1 MLKTLTINAK
11 QNINLFSQD
20 ISISW
25 FFVILILHLGLAYFY
40 QDYFHPDE
48 HYQILEFADYKF
60 YHYTFQYPWELYEKI
75 RPTIQIW
82 GVIGL
87 KYLLPNTSPFVI
99 AFITRA
105 FAGTLSAYA
114 CYLFIHIFQKELKS
128 TLHQSWFLL
137 LSIFS
142 YFILYQ
148 SVRYSSENISGQ
160 LFLIGF
166 CFIYRQSKHVFLI
179 GSILGLAFITRYQT
193 GFLIFGLVSWL
204 FFIKKTSD
212 LTLLTLCAGILAS
225 ILIGFLLDSLFYG
238 SWALTSW
245 NYFYQ
250 NIYLHKAN
258 NFGISHWTY
267 LSLASYLPWG
277 PFYLI
282 GTIYFLAT
290 NRKSAIT
297 WTIFPFIFIH
307 QMIPHKELRFLWPVL
322 SFMPFVSIY
331 SLQELEKKI
340 NLNLSKNQMVLFI
353 NKANWYINNFIVL
366 ALALIF
372 WNFMQNYQFLW
383 NHFNTKPYT
392 LYLWTTSETLQA
404 KNSVSYG
411 MPYRFYLNQNT
422 IIQQYNN
429 THSYKCNLS
438 YPCILWQPCFT
449 PILPNHLIFDSCP
462 SPKIY
467 QFGNINNWK
476 ERSAFF
482 KNKGRL
488 YQIFPNIV

>member
-1 MLKTLTINAK
+1 MFKTLTINAK
-11 QNINLFSQD
+11 QNINLSTHE
-20 ISISW
+20 ISTNW
-25 FFVILILHLGLAYFY
+25 FFVIFILHLVLAYFY

-60 YHYTFQYPWELYEKI
+60 QYPWELYEKI
-75 RPTIQIW
+75 RPTIQVW

-99 AFITRA
+99 AFLTRA

-114 CYLFIHIFQKELKS
+114 CYLFIHTFQKELKS
-128 TLHQSWFLL
+128 TLLQSWFLL

-142 YFILYQ
+142 YIIVYQ
-148 SVRYSSENISGQ
+148 SVRYSSENISAQ

-166 CFIYRQSKHVFLI
+166 CFLYRQTKHVFWI
-179 GSILGLAFITRYQT
+179 GIILGLAFITRYQT

-204 FFIKKTSD
+204 FFIKKTSEFS
-212 LTLLTLCAGILAS
+212 LLSLCGGILAS
-225 ILIGFLLDSLFYG
+225 ILIGCFLDSLFYG
-238 SWALTSW
+238 SWTLTSW

-250 NIYLHKAN
+250 NIILHKAD

-267 LSLASYLPWG
+267 LSLANFLPWG
-277 PFYLI
+277 PYYLL
-282 GTIYFLAT
+282 GTIYFLTT
-290 NRKSAIT
+290 NPKHVIT

-307 QMIPHKELRFLWPVL
+307 QMIPHKEIRFLWPIL
-322 SFMPFVSIY
+322 NFMPFALIY
-331 SLQELEKKI
+331 SLQELEKKFD
-340 NLNLSKNQMVLFI
+340 LNLSKIQMVLFI
-353 NKANWYINNFIVL
+353 NKSNWYINNFIIIVL
-366 ALALIF
+366 ALMY
-372 WNFMQNYQFLW
+372 WNLMQNYQFLW

-392 LYLWTTSETLQA
+392 LNLWTTSEAPLPQ
-404 KNSVSYG
+404 NSVSLG

-422 IIQQYNN
+422 IIQQYN
-429 THSYKCNLS
+429 TMHSYKCNPS

-449 PILPNHLIFDSCP
+449 PKLPNHLIFDSCP
-462 SPKIY
+462 SPRVF

-476 ERSAFF
+476 ERSTMF

-488 YQIFPNIV
+488 YEVFPIKA